1 MAPLERTV
9 ESTLM
14 LRSPPTYLTSLE
26 ATVIHG
32 PGLAHRLEM
41 RPADCPCISPNA
53 PQAPINPSSTETTVA
68 VLGPHKPHPAGE
80 LWSCC
85 RAGGVAPDAGG

>member
-41 RPADCPCISPNA
+41 RPGGYLYISPNA
-53 PQAPINPSSTETTVA
+53 PHGPINPSATRPSSPCWHSRTPT
-68 VLGPHKPHPAGE
+68 
-80 LWSCC
+80 SR
-85 RAGGVAPDAGG
+85 RA